1 MCINF
6 YLALLFVTFVVLC
19 RLLLVRDLTI
29 ITKRFSF
36 LLGECNSTFSDTPF
50 FWILLF
56 NFYLCAADR
65 FLRQKQLIILIRIT
79 VFILILV
86 RYERLVLY
94 NPYVALLRLLCNG
107 LGLVSLDFIC

>member
-19 RLLLVRDLTI
+19 RLLPVRDLTI

-50 FWILLF
+50 FLILLF
-56 NFYLCAADR
+56 YFYLCAADR

-79 VFILILV
+79 VFILILA